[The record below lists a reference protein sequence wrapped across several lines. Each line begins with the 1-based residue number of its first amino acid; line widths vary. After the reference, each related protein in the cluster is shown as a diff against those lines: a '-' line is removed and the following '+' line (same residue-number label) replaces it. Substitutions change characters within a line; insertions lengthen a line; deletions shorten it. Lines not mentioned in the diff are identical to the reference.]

1 MLHGAGTVVHT
12 LQSTD
17 LHIDSEGPQ
26 GVQVNEVRGGG
37 GGLSLLHGG
46 LCLDVTLVWT
56 SSTLSTGSRVST
68 VHLVSVRNKMCQLS
82 VTRELPRTI
91 LSAIAV
97 LHILNTCIFTILL
110 LTSFILT

>member
-1 MLHGAGTVVHT
+1 MAHT

-26 GVQVNEVRGGG
+26 GVQVDDMRGGG
-37 GGLSLLHGG
+37 GGVSLLHGG
-46 LCLDVTLVWT
+46 LCPDVILV
-56 SSTLSTGSRVST
+56 TLSTGSRVST
-68 VHLVSVRNKMCQLS
+68 VHLASVRNKICQLL

-91 LSAIAV
+91 LSTIAE